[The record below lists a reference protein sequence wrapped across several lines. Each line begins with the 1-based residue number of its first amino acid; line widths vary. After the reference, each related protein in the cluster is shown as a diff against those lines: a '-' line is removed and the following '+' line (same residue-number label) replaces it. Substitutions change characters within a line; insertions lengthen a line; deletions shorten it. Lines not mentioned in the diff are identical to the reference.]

1 MTTDIQ
7 LDTAVD
13 AAFAPTPPG
22 GPGGPGGP
30 FGPGAPAAA
39 ALPAPD
45 AFGTAPPRPAGD
57 ALADLDGV
65 PATLTGAVEDPPTD
79 AALAADFRPVF
90 ERIAAGALRREERR
104 ELPFEAV
111 SWLRDAGF
119 GALRVSR
126 AAGGRGAS
134 LTQLV
139 RLLIELAQADPNV
152 AHLLRGHFAY
162 LEHALTDKDPA
173 TRRFWA
179 REAVAGRL
187 VGNASS
193 EQGNGGLWDTRTR
206 VAPDATGTWRLDGT
220 KYYSTGTLFADWIS
234 VGAVRPDGERVTV
247 AVRADAPGVE
257 RLDDWDGFG
266 QRMTGSGTTVLT
278 GVAVDPRGIVPYA
291 ARRPS
296 ILGAY
301 FQLHL
306 LATLAGIG
314 RAVVDDA
321 TGFVRPRTRTFGS
334 AATPAPRAD
343 PLVQSVVGRLAA
355 ASFAADATVLAAA
368 EQLDALT
375 RSAARG
381 SASQDDHDAADV
393 AAYQAQL
400 VVIDLV
406 LRSATQLFEVG
417 GASAT
422 STARLL
428 DRHWRNART
437 IASHNPV
444 VNKERTIGD
453 YVLNGTSPSAGWV
466 TTVAVPVPST
476 PAAAGAPSS
485 TAAADRPA

>member
-1 MTTDIQ
+1 MTTD
-7 LDTAVD
+7 TA
-13 AAFAPTPPG
+13 AGT
-22 GPGGPGGP
+22 
-30 FGPGAPAAA
+30 AAA
-39 ALPAPD
+39 TT
-45 AFGTAPPRPAGD
+45 GTDGAHRPPRPGGAPFDPVVD
-57 ALADLDGV
+57 AFASAPPSRDDRPV
-65 PATLTGAVEDPPTD
+65 PPILTGAAEDPPPD
-79 AALAADFRPVF
+79 EELAADFRPVF
-90 ERIAAGALRREERR
+90 ERIAAGALEREERR

-111 SWLRDAGF
+111 RWLADAGF

-139 RLLIELAQADPNV
+139 QLLVELAHADPNV

-162 LEHALTDKDPA
+162 LEHALTDRDPA

-187 VGNASS
+187 IGNASS

-206 VAPDATGTWRLDGT
+206 VAPDGEGRWLLEGT
-220 KYYSTGTLFADWIS
+220 KYYSTGSIFADWIS
-234 VGAVRPDGERVTV
+234 VGAVAPDGERVTV
-247 AVRADAPGVE
+247 AVRADAPGVD
-257 RLDDWDGFG
+257 RVDDWDGFG
-266 QRMTGSGTTVLT
+266 QRLTGSGTTVFT
-278 GVAVDPRGIVPYA
+278 AVEVDPRGIVPYA

-296 ILGAY
+296 VLGAY

-314 RAVVDDA
+314 RAVVTDA
-321 TGFVRPRTRTFGS
+321 VGFVRPRTRTFGS
-334 AATPAPRAD
+334 AATPVPRAD
-343 PLVQSVVGRLAA
+343 PLVQAVVGRLSA

-368 EQLDALT
+368 ERLDAVT

-381 SASQDDHDAADV
+381 TATQEEHDAADV

-400 VVIDLV
+400 VVVDLV
-406 LRSATQLFEVG
+406 LRSATELFEVG

-422 STARLL
+422 STTRAL

-444 VNKERTIGD
+444 ILKERTVGD
-453 YVLNGTSPSAGWV
+453 HVLNGTSPSAGLV
-466 TTVAVPVPST
+466 TTVAAAPDAVP
-476 PAAAGAPSS
+476 PAAV
-485 TAAADRPA
+485 PAVPAS

>member
-1 MTTDIQ
+1 MPGTL
-7 LDTAVD
+7 LDPAVD
-13 AAFAPTPPG
+13 DAF
-22 GPGGPGGP
+22 
-30 FGPGAPAAA
+30 APAAA
-39 ALPAPD
+39 PAAAPET
-45 AFGTAPPRPAGD
+45 TAHPVGPN
-57 ALADLDGV
+57 
-65 PATLTGAVEDPPTD
+65 LTGSVEDPPAD
-79 AALAADFRPVF
+79 EELARDFRPVF
-90 ERIAAGALRREERR
+90 ARIAAGVLEREERR

-111 SWLRDAGF
+111 ALLRDAGF

-139 RLLIELAQADPNV
+139 RLLVELAAADPNV
-152 AHLLRGHFAY
+152 AHLLRGHFAH
-162 LEHALTDKDPA
+162 LEHALTDPDPG

-179 REAVAGRL
+179 GEAVAGRL

-206 VAPDATGTWRLDGT
+206 VAPDADGRWRVDGT
-220 KYYSTGTLFADWIS
+220 KYYSTGSIFADWIA
-234 VGAVRPDGERVTV
+234 VGAVAPDGQRVTV

-266 QRMTGSGTTVLT
+266 QRLTGSGTTVLT
-278 GVAVDPRGIVPYA
+278 GVEVDPRGIVPYA
-291 ARRPS
+291 ARRPT
-296 ILGAY
+296 ILVAY

-321 TGFVRPRTRTFGS
+321 VAFVRPRTRTFGS
-334 AATPAPRAD
+334 AATPVPRDD
-343 PLVQSVVGRLAA
+343 PLVQAVVGRLSA

-368 EQLDALT
+368 ERLDALT

-381 SASQDDHDAADV
+381 TASQEDHDAADV

-400 VVIDLV
+400 VVVDLV
-406 LRSATQLFEVG
+406 LRSATELFEVG

-422 STARLL
+422 STGRLL

-444 VNKERTIGD
+444 VAKERTIGD
-453 YVLNGTSPSAGWV
+453 HVLNGTSPSAGFV
-466 TTVAVPVPST
+466 TAVPGAD
-476 PAAAGAPSS
+476 AARPAPSP
-485 TAAADRPA
+485 AVADTTGE